1 MDLCQK
7 SSESF
12 SIFFFIEEYQ
22 FRSTFFVIEIFWY
35 DIFLNHGGGSAYVIY
50 GWSQR
55 LSSENNLQVEVNPPK
70 RQKNDENIKILEN
83 RVEKLEK
90 DVQSVNKVWRNRLII
105 RILQISTNE
114 DTESLTKLGPDELLS
129 KYEEVMVKLV

>member
-1 MDLCQK
+1 M
-7 SSESF
+7 
-12 SIFFFIEEYQ
+12 
-22 FRSTFFVIEIFWY
+22 
-35 DIFLNHGGGSAYVIY
+35 
-50 GWSQR
+50 
-55 LSSENNLQVEVNPPK
+55 
-70 RQKNDENIKILEN
+70 KNDKNIKVLEN